1 MNSLSRTQK
10 PRAGFTLL
18 EVMVVIVIL
27 GVLASLVVP
36 NLLGNKEKADRQK
49 AISDIVALE
58 NALDMYRL
66 DNGRYPTTEQGLE
79 ALIQQPANMA
89 DSRNYRTG
97 GYIKRLPKDPWGN
110 DYQYL
115 SPGEKGL
122 FDVYTLGADGQEN
135 GEGAGA
141 DSGKWKLQELQ
152 TAVPERGFTLLEIML
167 VIFLIG
173 LASAGVV
180 QTFATASEPPAKKAA
195 QDFLTRYA
203 QFKDRAV
210 IEGKTLGVLI
220 DPPGYQF
227 MQRRHGQWLPV
238 SSTRLS
244 AQVTVP
250 KQVQMLLQ
258 PGSDIWQKEYAL
270 ELQRRRLTLHDIE
283 LELQKEA
290 KKKTPQI
297 RFSPFEPVTPF
308 TLRFYASAQNA
319 CWAVKLAHDGALS
332 LNQCDEGMP

>member
-1 MNSLSRTQK
+1 M
-10 PRAGFTLL
+10 
-18 EVMVVIVIL
+18 
-27 GVLASLVVP
+27 
-36 NLLGNKEKADRQK
+36 
-49 AISDIVALE
+49 
-58 NALDMYRL
+58 
-66 DNGRYPTTEQGLE
+66 
-79 ALIQQPANMA
+79 
-89 DSRNYRTG
+89 
-97 GYIKRLPKDPWGN
+97 
-110 DYQYL
+110 
-115 SPGEKGL
+115 
-122 FDVYTLGADGQEN
+122 
-135 GEGAGA
+135 
-141 DSGKWKLQELQ
+141 
-152 TAVPERGFTLLEIML
+152 PERGFTLLEIML

-180 QTFATASEPPAKKAA
+180 QTFATDSESPAKKAA
-195 QDFLTRYA
+195 QDFLTRFA

-210 IEGKTLGVLI
+210 IEGQTLGVLI

-238 SSTRLS
+238 SATRLS

-270 ELQRRRLTLHDIE
+270 HDIE

-297 RFSPFEPVTPF
+297 RFSPFEPATPF
-308 TLRFYASAQNA
+308 TLRFYSAAQNA

-332 LNQCDEGMP
+332 LNQCDERMR

>member
-1 MNSLSRTQK
+1 M
-10 PRAGFTLL
+10 
-18 EVMVVIVIL
+18 
-27 GVLASLVVP
+27 
-36 NLLGNKEKADRQK
+36 
-49 AISDIVALE
+49 
-58 NALDMYRL
+58 
-66 DNGRYPTTEQGLE
+66 
-79 ALIQQPANMA
+79 
-89 DSRNYRTG
+89 
-97 GYIKRLPKDPWGN
+97 
-110 DYQYL
+110 
-115 SPGEKGL
+115 
-122 FDVYTLGADGQEN
+122 
-135 GEGAGA
+135 
-141 DSGKWKLQELQ
+141 
-152 TAVPERGFTLLEIML
+152 PERGFTLLEIML

-195 QDFLTRYA
+195 QDFLTRFA

-210 IEGKTLGVLI
+210 IEGQTLGVLI

-227 MQRRHGQWLPV
+227 MQRRHGQWLSV
-238 SSTRLS
+238 SATRLS

-270 ELQRRRLTLHDIE
+270 EMQRRRLTLHDIE

-297 RFSPFEPVTPF
+297 RFSPFEPATPF
-308 TLRFYASAQNA
+308 TLRFYSAAQNA

-332 LNQCDEGMP
+332 LNQCDERVP

>member
-1 MNSLSRTQK
+1 M
-10 PRAGFTLL
+10 
-18 EVMVVIVIL
+18 
-27 GVLASLVVP
+27 
-36 NLLGNKEKADRQK
+36 
-49 AISDIVALE
+49 
-58 NALDMYRL
+58 
-66 DNGRYPTTEQGLE
+66 
-79 ALIQQPANMA
+79 
-89 DSRNYRTG
+89 
-97 GYIKRLPKDPWGN
+97 
-110 DYQYL
+110 
-115 SPGEKGL
+115 
-122 FDVYTLGADGQEN
+122 
-135 GEGAGA
+135 
-141 DSGKWKLQELQ
+141 
-152 TAVPERGFTLLEIML
+152 PERGFTLLEIML

-195 QDFLTRYA
+195 QDFLTRFA

-210 IEGKTLGVLI
+210 IEGQTLGVLI

-238 SSTRLS
+238 SATRLS

-270 ELQRRRLTLHDIE
+270 ELQ
-283 LELQKEA
+283 KEA

-297 RFSPFEPVTPF
+297 RFSPFEPATPF
-308 TLRFYASAQNA
+308 TLRFYSAAQNA

-332 LNQCDEGMP
+332 LNQCDERMP

>member
-1 MNSLSRTQK
+1 M
-10 PRAGFTLL
+10 
-18 EVMVVIVIL
+18 
-27 GVLASLVVP
+27 
-36 NLLGNKEKADRQK
+36 
-49 AISDIVALE
+49 
-58 NALDMYRL
+58 
-66 DNGRYPTTEQGLE
+66 
-79 ALIQQPANMA
+79 
-89 DSRNYRTG
+89 
-97 GYIKRLPKDPWGN
+97 
-110 DYQYL
+110 
-115 SPGEKGL
+115 
-122 FDVYTLGADGQEN
+122 
-135 GEGAGA
+135 
-141 DSGKWKLQELQ
+141 
-152 TAVPERGFTLLEIML
+152 PERGFTLLEIML

-180 QTFATASEPPAKKAA
+180 QTFATDSESPAKKAA
-195 QDFLTRYA
+195 QDFLTRFA

-210 IEGKTLGVLI
+210 IEGQTLGVLI

-227 MQRRHGQWLPV
+227 MQRRQGQWLPV
-238 SSTRLS
+238 SATRLS

-297 RFSPFEPVTPF
+297 RFSPFEPATPF
-308 TLRFYASAQNA
+308 TLRFYSAAQNA

-332 LNQCDEGMP
+332 LNQCDERMPRSADLPCWK

>member
-89 DSRNYRTG
+89 DARNYRTG

-115 SPGEKGL
+115 SLVKKGCL
-122 FDVYTLGADGQEN
+122 MFIPWEQMVRKTGRALAQISVTGICRSFSNQCLN
-135 GEGAGA
+135 A
-141 DSGKWKLQELQ
+141 DSHFWK
-152 TAVPERGFTLLEIML
+152 
-167 VIFLIG
+167 
-173 LASAGVV
+173 S
-180 QTFATASEPPAKKAA
+180 
-195 QDFLTRYA
+195 
-203 QFKDRAV
+203 
-210 IEGKTLGVLI
+210 
-220 DPPGYQF
+220 
-227 MQRRHGQWLPV
+227 
-238 SSTRLS
+238 
-244 AQVTVP
+244 
-250 KQVQMLLQ
+250 
-258 PGSDIWQKEYAL
+258 
-270 ELQRRRLTLHDIE
+270 
-283 LELQKEA
+283 
-290 KKKTPQI
+290 
-297 RFSPFEPVTPF
+297 
-308 TLRFYASAQNA
+308 
-319 CWAVKLAHDGALS
+319 CW
-332 LNQCDEGMP
+332 

>member
-122 FDVYTLGADGQEN
+122 FDVYTLGRMVRKM
-135 GEGAGA
+135 
-141 DSGKWKLQELQ
+141 GKVLAQISVTGICRSFSKQCLK
-152 TAVPERGFTLLEIML
+152 RGFTLLEIML

-180 QTFATASEPPAKKAA
+180 QTFATDSESPAKK
-195 QDFLTRYA
+195 
-203 QFKDRAV
+203 
-210 IEGKTLGVLI
+210 
-220 DPPGYQF
+220 
-227 MQRRHGQWLPV
+227 
-238 SSTRLS
+238 
-244 AQVTVP
+244 
-250 KQVQMLLQ
+250 
-258 PGSDIWQKEYAL
+258 
-270 ELQRRRLTLHDIE
+270 RRRI
-283 LELQKEA
+283 
-290 KKKTPQI
+290 
-297 RFSPFEPVTPF
+297 F
-308 TLRFYASAQNA
+308 
-319 CWAVKLAHDGALS
+319 
-332 LNQCDEGMP
+332 